1 MQINF
6 NSSSQGGETEINN
19 GNNKVKYSLSC
30 SRANIT
36 PFHAVLEQ
44 GILAYVCF
52 FKA

>member
-19 GNNKVKYSLSC
+19 GNSKMKYSLSC

-36 PFHAVLEQ
+36 PFDAILEQ
-44 GILAYVCF
+44 AFLVYVCF
-52 FKA
+52 F